1 MEEEKKMK
9 KLEAAK
15 KKQEQ
20 EVSLMVYI
28 DSDLL
33 RLCHQG
39 NLHVSVTVADG
50 ETGQDE
56 DPCKRNVS
64 QWNRQILKIRWNGKS
79 LFYLPCLIFHEK
91 NLLSWCHVGGEA
103 RGPWWPQESV
113 AEGLKP
119 GISRKAKT
127 KISTR
132 YSRSWGGHGANDPT
146 PRNHEVTAIKVGI
159 WCSQLDVCLRSMTWC
174 GSKSRKDLAH
184 GDLLVQTWMSLF
196 EMTSASSVTVC
207 PSELEENSER

>member
-1 MEEEKKMK
+1 MCFKTFHTIKFHLSQMEEEKKMK

-56 DPCKRNVS
+56 DPCK
-64 QWNRQILKIRWNGKS
+64 
-79 LFYLPCLIFHEK
+79 
-91 NLLSWCHVGGEA
+91 
-103 RGPWWPQESV
+103 
-113 AEGLKP
+113 
-119 GISRKAKT
+119 
-127 KISTR
+127 
-132 YSRSWGGHGANDPT
+132 
-146 PRNHEVTAIKVGI
+146 
-159 WCSQLDVCLRSMTWC
+159 
-174 GSKSRKDLAH
+174 
-184 GDLLVQTWMSLF
+184 
-196 EMTSASSVTVC
+196 
-207 PSELEENSER
+207 